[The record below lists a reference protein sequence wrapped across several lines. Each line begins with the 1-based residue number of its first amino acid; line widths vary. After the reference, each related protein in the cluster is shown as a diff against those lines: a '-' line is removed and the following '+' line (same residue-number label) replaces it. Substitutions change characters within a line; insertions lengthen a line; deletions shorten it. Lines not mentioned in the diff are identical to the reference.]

1 MRRSTTSVVA
11 CAVAATVL
19 AAFAVQPQPAHGSTA
34 SRLYATGSD
43 VATPHGPL
51 LLHASPGSARIV
63 AQVGS
68 RSTFGSATKLAV
80 VGESGDWLG
89 VISEQLGNRVRGFV
103 RRGQV
108 AITHTPFSLE
118 VNRSSRTVTV
128 WRLGIRLR
136 RFSVAIGARSTPT
149 PRGRFAITD
158 KLRDFWP
165 DYYGCC
171 VLALSGRQTQRHTGL
186 VRRKPARHSC
196 RDGDRPG
203 GLERLPAR
211 GDRRHEVPARTA
223 PPGDAGRR
231 PRLTVRRRAF
241 RAGDR

>member
-1 MRRSTTSVVA
+1 MRRSSTSVAA

-19 AAFAVQPQPAHGSTA
+19 AAFAVQPQSARANTA

-43 VATPHGPL
+43 VATPRGPL
-51 LLHASPGSARIV
+51 LLHASPGSDQV
-63 AQVGS
+63 LAQVGS

-108 AITHTPFSLE
+108 ALTHIPFSLE
-118 VNRSSRTVTV
+118 LNRSERKVTV

-136 RFSVAIGARSTPT
+136 RISVAIGAPSTPT

-158 KLRDFWP
+158 KLRNFFP

-171 VLALSGRQTQRHTGL
+171 VLALSGRQTRDTPGWSGGNRLAIHAGTGTGQAVSNGCL
-186 VRRKPARHSC
+186 RAAT
-196 RDGDRPG
+196 GDMRYLL
-203 GLERLPAR
+203 GLLPV
-211 GDRRHEVPARTA
+211 GTQVIVHD
-223 PPGDAGRR
+223 
-231 PRLTVRRRAF
+231 
-241 RAGDR
+241 

>member
-1 MRRSTTSVVA
+1 MRRSSTSVAA

-19 AAFAVQPQPAHGSTA
+19 AAFAVQPQSARGNTA

-43 VATPHGPL
+43 VATPRGPL
-51 LLHASPGSARIV
+51 LLHASPGSDQV
-63 AQVGS
+63 LAQVGS

-103 RRGQV
+103 RRGLV
-108 AITHTPFSLE
+108 SITHTPLSLE
-118 VNRSSRTVTV
+118 VNRSTRTLTV

-136 RFSVAIGARSTPT
+136 RIGVAVGAPTTPT

-158 KLRDFWP
+158 KLRDFWS

-171 VLALSGRQTQRHTGL
+171 VLALSGRQTRDTPGWIGGNRLAIHAGTG
-186 VRRKPARHSC
+186 V
-196 RDGDRPG
+196 
-203 GLERLPAR
+203 GLAISNGCLRAATADMDYLMRLLPV
-211 GDRRHEVPARTA
+211 GTQVIVHD
-223 PPGDAGRR
+223 
-231 PRLTVRRRAF
+231 
-241 RAGDR
+241 

>member
-1 MRRSTTSVVA
+1 MRRSSTSVAA

-19 AAFAVQPQPAHGSTA
+19 AAFAAQPQPARGSTV
-34 SRLYATGSD
+34 SRLYATGSH
-43 VATPHGPL
+43 VATPRGPL

-63 AQVGS
+63 ARVGS
-68 RSTFGSATKLAV
+68 RSTFGSTTKLAV

-108 AITHTPFSLE
+108 SLTHIPFSLE
-118 VNRSSRTVTV
+118 VNRSSRTITV

-136 RFSVAIGARSTPT
+136 RIGVAIGAPSTPT

-158 KLRDFWP
+158 KLRDLWP

-171 VLALSGRQTQRHTGL
+171 VVALSGRQTRDTPGWFGGNRLAIHAGSGIGQAVSNGCLRAATRDMKYLLGL
-186 VRRKPARHSC
+186 
-196 RDGDRPG
+196 
-203 GLERLPAR
+203 LPV
-211 GDRRHEVPARTA
+211 GTQVVVHD
-223 PPGDAGRR
+223 
-231 PRLTVRRRAF
+231 
-241 RAGDR
+241 

>member
-51 LLHASPGSARIV
+51 LLHASPGSDRIV

-136 RFSVAIGARSTPT
+136 RVSVAIGARSTPT

-171 VLALSGRQTQRHTGL
+171 VLALSGRQTSDTPGW
-186 VRRKPARHSC
+186 SG
-196 RDGDRPG
+196 GDRLAIHAG
-203 GLERLPAR
+203 TGVGQAVSNGCLRASC
-211 GDRRHEVPARTA
+211 RRHEVPAGTA

-231 PRLTVRRRAF
+231 PRLTIRRRAF